1 MMNRN
6 SSFAGCIKAGNDLIM
21 PGSQNDVD
29 DIVKSVNAKEGKV
42 EYPLT
47 LNELQRCTRR
57 ILDTIVSAF

>member
-47 LNELQRCTRR
+47 LNELQWCTRR

>member
-1 MMNRN
+1 MNRN
-6 SSFAGCIKAGNDLIM
+6 SSSAGCIKAGNDLIM

-47 LNELQRCTRR
+47 LNELQR
-57 ILDTIVSAF
+57 VHAGF

>member
-1 MMNRN
+1 MNRN
-6 SSFAGCIKAGNDLIM
+6 SSSAGCIKAGNDLIM

-29 DIVKSVNAKEGKV
+29 DIVKSVNAKESKV

>member
-1 MMNRN
+1 MNRN
-6 SSFAGCIKAGNDLIM
+6 SSSAGCIKAENDLIM

-47 LNELQRCTRR
+47 LNELQR
-57 ILDTIVSAF
+57 VHAGF

>member
-1 MMNRN
+1 MNRN
-6 SSFAGCIKAGNDLIM
+6 FSSAGCIKAGNDLIM

-29 DIVKSVNAKEGKV
+29 DIVKSVNAKEDKV

>member
-1 MMNRN
+1 
-6 SSFAGCIKAGNDLIM
+6 M

-47 LNELQRCTRR
+47 LNELQWCTRR
-57 ILDTIVSAF
+57 ILDTIVSGFPDKNILKERVKQVV

>member
-1 MMNRN
+1 MNRN
-6 SSFAGCIKAGNDLIM
+6 SSSAGCIKAENDLIM

-47 LNELQRCTRR
+47 LNELQQCTRR

>member
-1 MMNRN
+1 MNRN
-6 SSFAGCIKAGNDLIM
+6 SSSAGCIKAGNDLIM

-42 EYPLT
+42 KYPLT